1 MQKNSHDFSMENI
14 MQLAQSP
21 AGQQLIAMLQKGDPA
36 ALQQAI
42 DRAKAGDYSTA
53 GQTLREM
60 LSSAEAQALMKT
72 LGGK

>member
-21 AGQQLIAMLQKGDPA
+21 AGRQLMALLQQGDPDT
-36 ALQQAI
+36 LQQAI
-42 DRAKAGDYSTA
+42 DRAKAGDYENA
-53 GQTLREM
+53 GQTLRSM
-60 LSSAEAQALMKT
+60 LSSSEAQALLKM